1 VQQRGEEDAD
11 VAIRA
16 PPSPPGDAHCHVG
29 FLFVGNGSRPA
40 AARDA
45 GGGEGCGCRRA
56 GSRWGRGVLVRGE
69 HEREERGERKTT
81 GGAYPVEGKGK
92 DAHTEIQNLQVGP
105 YTRQIRASRRI
116 GQDSGFVRIV
126 MANIQYREL

>member
-1 VQQRGEEDAD
+1 MLFRSSYICPDSVGLLVQ
-11 VAIRA
+11 
-16 PPSPPGDAHCHVG
+16 
-29 FLFVGNGSRPA
+29 PA
-40 AARDA
+40 ATATLNCNGDMSVA
-45 GGGEGCGCRRA
+45 ASSSGEGCGRRRGMRVPARGIWVGA
-56 GSRWGRGVLVRGE
+56 GSSGRGE

-92 DAHTEIQNLQVGP
+92 DAHTEIQSLQVGP

-126 MANIQYREL
+126 IANIQYREL

>member
-1 VQQRGEEDAD
+1 MP
-11 VAIRA
+11 VAA
-16 PPSPPGDAHCHVG
+16 S
-29 FLFVGNGSRPA
+29 SS
-40 AARDA
+40 
-45 GGGEGCGCRRA
+45 GEGCGRRRGMRVPARGIWVGA
-56 GSRWGRGVLVRGE
+56 GSSGRGE